1 MIIRIFVGICR
12 NVIQFVYLP
21 QEKDGMKWLFAWWI
35 LLFLPVQLLAFQAM
49 NGTAAKE
56 PEQAKVWNVSFKGN
70 NAYKDVVL
78 SDVIATRQ
86 PSIIWKMRFWARN
99 GHTFNETELRRDVI
113 RLQRFYQRRGF
124 PEASASYQIKEG
136 GKAWK
141 KKVIFEISEG
151 RPIIVSNYKVTLNGP
166 EASVNRL
173 ESDESFAKLKQV
185 GAFQPGSRYQ
195 TIIEP
200 DVRGR
205 FRNRLQ
211 NLGYAH
217 AEVHIQAIIDSSSYK
232 ADVNLVV
239 DAGPRTYFDVINIQ
253 GNDRASKSYIMKEG
267 DLKSGELYSNKK
279 IEEAQ
284 REIFNH
290 HLFRFATISIPEQP
304 ADSTINLNVTV
315 REEEPRS
322 VRLRAGVSIE
332 EIIRGQATWIHR
344 NALGYQH
351 RFSASL
357 RASFINQ
364 RANINY
370 QFPQI
375 FNTKSSIIINP
386 FGEHIVEPGFELIN
400 GGVANSFVYQASR
413 TATTSFTYEFTR
425 NREQLE
431 RSIETLPDS
440 LDSFNISTFQ
450 ISGIYGKGVINRQ
463 DGWMVQPSV
472 EFSGLLGSASFNF
485 QRVNLDVRR
494 YFSLSRSTIL
504 ATRAQGG
511 IIFNVENDSLP
522 ANVRFFNGGTSRV
535 RGFGRQQLGPKRPQ
549 FRADGEFDEFVP
561 TGGRVST
568 TLNAE
573 IRQDFN
579 ALFQGFGLAFF
590 LDAGQVWEN
599 ITDGLGR
606 SLQYAA
612 GGGVRYDSPIGPVRL
627 DVGYILNPNDED
639 LSIFEGE
646 DFGGSLDRLGFHLS
660 IGRSF

>member
-21 QEKDGMKWLFAWWI
+21 QEKDGMKLLFAWWI
-35 LLFLPVQLLAFQAM
+35 LLFLPVQLLAFQTTD
-49 NGTAAKE
+49 GTAAKE

-70 NAYKDVVL
+70 NAYKDVVI

-86 PSIIWKMRFWARN
+86 PSILWKMRFWARN
-99 GHTFNETELRRDVI
+99 GNTFNETELRRDVI

-136 GKAWK
+136 GKSWK

-151 RPIIVSNYKVTLNGP
+151 RPIIVSNYKVTLDGP

-173 ESDESFAKLKQV
+173 ESDESFAQLKQV

-217 AEVHIQAIIDSSSYK
+217 AEVHIQAKIDSSNYK
-232 ADVNLVV
+232 ADINLVV
-239 DAGPRTYFDVINIQ
+239 DTGPRTYFDVLNIQ

-400 GGVANSFVYQASR
+400 GGVANSFVYTASR
-413 TATTSFTYEFTR
+413 TATTSLTYKFTS

-431 RSIETLPDS
+431 RSI
-440 LDSFNISTFQ
+440 
-450 ISGIYGKGVINRQ
+450 
-463 DGWMVQPSV
+463 
-472 EFSGLLGSASFNF
+472 
-485 QRVNLDVRR
+485 
-494 YFSLSRSTIL
+494 
-504 ATRAQGG
+504 
-511 IIFNVENDSLP
+511 
-522 ANVRFFNGGTSRV
+522 
-535 RGFGRQQLGPKRPQ
+535 
-549 FRADGEFDEFVP
+549 
-561 TGGRVST
+561 
-568 TLNAE
+568 
-573 IRQDFN
+573 
-579 ALFQGFGLAFF
+579 
-590 LDAGQVWEN
+590 
-599 ITDGLGR
+599 
-606 SLQYAA
+606 
-612 GGGVRYDSPIGPVRL
+612 
-627 DVGYILNPNDED
+627 
-639 LSIFEGE
+639 
-646 DFGGSLDRLGFHLS
+646 
-660 IGRSF
+660 